1 MAKTMFKGSLAYMEI
16 KRRISSFVDKH
27 KMKAL
32 SLMRLWNPESREM
45 YLIKFIM
52 EEELVDT

>member
-1 MAKTMFKGSLAYMEI
+1 MFKGSLAYMEI